1 MVDIPHNQVPRL
13 SFTSEGIKRSR
24 TFFYISSCSFVIL
37 EMEGQVERNALWDT
51 KFHAMCSV
59 LYR

>member
-13 SFTSEGIKRSR
+13 SFTSKE
-24 TFFYISSCSFVIL
+24 TEEMFDISSCSFVIL
-37 EMEGQVERNALWDT
+37 EMEGQVERNALWDK

-59 LYR
+59 